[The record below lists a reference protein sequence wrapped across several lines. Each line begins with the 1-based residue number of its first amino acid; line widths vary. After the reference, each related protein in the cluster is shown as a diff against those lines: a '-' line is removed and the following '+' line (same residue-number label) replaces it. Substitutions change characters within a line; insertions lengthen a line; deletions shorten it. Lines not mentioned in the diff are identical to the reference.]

1 MQIVNK
7 MSSPTLPPSMWPRGV
22 GTKCSA
28 AAVHIPVR
36 GGSPWSFRNVAKNA
50 KLSLKNNTCKVSKD
64 TDQIDFKLKMTMVLA
79 KIAIGA
85 LMSKRGKDF
94 SKNGYCSTKR
104 VNI

>member
-1 MQIVNK
+1 M
-7 MSSPTLPPSMWPRGV
+7 
-22 GTKCSA
+22 
-28 AAVHIPVR
+28 
-36 GGSPWSFRNVAKNA
+36 
-50 KLSLKNNTCKVSKD
+50 NNTCKVSKD
-64 TDQIDFKLKMTMVLA
+64 TDQIDFKLKMTMVLS